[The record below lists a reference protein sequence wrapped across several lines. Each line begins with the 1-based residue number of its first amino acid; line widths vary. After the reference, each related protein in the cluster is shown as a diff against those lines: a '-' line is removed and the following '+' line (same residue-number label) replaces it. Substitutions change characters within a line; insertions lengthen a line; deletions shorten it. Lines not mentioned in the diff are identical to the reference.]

1 MTLAFVLN
9 EYGETVG
16 MITLEDLLEEIVGQ
30 IRDEYDEDE
39 EGLIKETEEGYLIE
53 ARMKLEDI
61 NDELG
66 TKFESEDYDSIGGLV
81 LDQLDRI
88 PEDGETVTLEDGT
101 VLKVEGIRMN
111 RIVKVLVT
119 LPHKENESEAEE

>member
-1 MTLAFVLN
+1 
-9 EYGETVG
+9 

-39 EGLIKETEEGYLIE
+39 EELITKTDEGYLIE
-53 ARMKLEDI
+53 ARVKLEDI

-66 TKFESEDYDSIGGLV
+66 TDFKSEDYDSIGGLV

-88 PEDGETVTLEDGT
+88 PEDGEVVTLDDGT
-101 VLKVEGIRMN
+101 VLKVMGIRMN

-119 LPHKENESEAEE
+119 LPKREETEAEDE